1 MRDVVARHFA
11 LLNGDVHDLVG
22 SSAIANCVNMGHVSL
37 HMGVGQN
44 RFQCGIHPGFFQVQA
59 DRKSTRLNSSHSQ
72 ISYAVFCLKK
82 KKKNKTYEKRIKKHN
97 TNKNIY

>member
-44 RFQCGIHPGFFQVQA
+44 RFQCGIHARFFQTEAA
-59 DRKSTRLNSSHSQ
+59 DVRDPAKSKENLFGNPARLS
-72 ISYAVFCLKK
+72 I
-82 KKKNKTYEKRIKKHN
+82 
-97 TNKNIY
+97 